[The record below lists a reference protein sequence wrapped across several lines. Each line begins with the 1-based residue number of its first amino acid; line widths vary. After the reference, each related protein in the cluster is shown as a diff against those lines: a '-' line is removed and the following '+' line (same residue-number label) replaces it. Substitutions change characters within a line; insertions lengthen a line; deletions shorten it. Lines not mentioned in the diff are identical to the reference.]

1 VVKAFDSNFP
11 STILGIKSI
20 RGQEFESL
28 GRRHRFCFCSPDG
41 GEWGG
46 RDGSQVFWLGKD
58 GVVRLARSGG
68 GKHNWTWIEACF
80 CV

>member
-1 VVKAFDSNFP
+1 MPKSCFTFWRSGRVVKAFDSNFP

-58 GVVRLARSGG
+58 GVV
-68 GKHNWTWIEACF
+68 CF
-80 CV
+80 G